1 MAART
6 NKNAN
11 DLASNTGSL
20 SITSLEQKNVSNN
33 NQYTIG
39 FRLLDKFQYQ
49 WEQIHSKS
57 EQNVIKANMALDK
70 MNSIDQNT
78 VKHMVALDSFFF
90 NYKSM
95 QKLNEQIDTI
105 ESDLKLLEN
114 NFGQIEDLLIVLKNF
129 KENLEVK
136 KYVDEMESNYQLQA
150 SGQKTLSNVR
160 KERLKL
166 DHLERVEAIEKEQ
179 ERELQERRK
188 ILEQA
193 FQEEKSRYLEK
204 SKTNQTG

>member
-166 DHLERVEAIEKEQ
+166 DHLERVEAIEKEE